1 MFEISEK
8 MKKLPPYLFAEIDRK
23 RKQLIAQG
31 HQVISF
37 GVGDPDLPTPERI
50 VEAMRKAVKDPAVHR
65 YPFGKGR
72 SDFRKAIA
80 DYYRKYSDVSLDYE
94 KEICVLIG
102 SKEGIA
108 HFPFAFVNDTD
119 VTLVPEP
126 GYPVYQIGTILAGGT
141 PYFMPLKEEND
152 FLPDFGRIP
161 SSVLEK
167 AKIMYLN
174 YPNNPTSACAGTDFL
189 KEAISF
195 CKKHSIIIV
204 YDAAYH
210 ELYYEG
216 KRPVSFLSIPGAKDI
231 GIEIHS
237 LSKTY
242 NMTGWRIGWACGNE
256 KLVSALATLKENI
269 DSGTF
274 EAIQIAGIECLS
286 GPQDDVERMRMI
298 YQKRRDVLVEGLKNM
313 NFKVKIPSATFYL
326 WLAVDGSSL
335 SFAENLLLRANIIV
349 TPGIGFGPSGEGY
362 VRFALTIDEEKIRVA
377 IEKMKQF
384 FNGGKDGQS

>member
-1 MFEISEK
+1 MFDISEK
-8 MKKLPPYLFAEIDRK
+8 MKKLPPYLFAEIDKK
-23 RKQLIAQG
+23 RKALIAQG

-50 VEAMRKAVKDPAVHR
+50 VRAMKKAVEDPAVHR

-72 SDFRKAIA
+72 ADFRKAIA
-80 DYYRKYSDVSLDYE
+80 DYYKKYSDVTLDYE
-94 KEICVLIG
+94 NEICVLIG

-108 HFPFAFVNDTD
+108 HFPFCFINPGDI
-119 VTLVPEP
+119 TLVPEP

-141 PYFMPLKEEND
+141 PYFMPLKEENNY
-152 FLPDFGRIP
+152 LPDLGKIP
-161 SSVLEK
+161 QEVLEK

-174 YPNNPTSACAGTDFL
+174 YPNNPTSACADIDFL

-195 CKKHSIIIV
+195 CKKHQIIIL

-210 ELYYEG
+210 EIYFDG

-242 NMTGWRIGWACGNE
+242 NMTGWRIGWACGN
-256 KLVSALATLKENI
+256 KNLVSSLATLKENI

-286 GPQDDVERMRMI
+286 GPQDDVERMRSI
-298 YQKRRDVLVEGLKNM
+298 YQKRRDVLVDGLKEM
-313 NFKVKIPSATFYL
+313 DFDVKIPEATFYL
-326 WLAVDGSSL
+326 WLKVNTDSL
-335 SFAENLLLRANIIV
+335 SFAEDLLLKANIIV

-362 VRFALTIDEEKIRVA
+362 VRFALTIDEERIKKA
-377 IEKMKQF
+377 IEKMK
-384 FNGGKDGQS
+384 KIK

>member
-1 MFEISEK
+1 MFDISER
-8 MKKLPPYLFAEIDRK
+8 MKKLPPYLFAEIDKK
-23 RKQLIAQG
+23 RKKLIAEG
-31 HQVISF
+31 KEVISF

-50 VEAMRKAVKDPAVHR
+50 VNAMRKAVGDPSVHR

-72 SDFRKAIA
+72 ADFRKAIA
-80 DYYRKYSDVSLDYE
+80 DYYKKYSSVSLDPE
-94 KEICVLIG
+94 TEICVLIG

-108 HFPFAFVNDTD
+108 HFPLAFINPGD

-126 GYPVYQIGTILAGGT
+126 GYPVYQIGTILAGGI

-152 FLPDFGRIP
+152 FLPDFGKIP
-161 SSVLEK
+161 DDVLSK
-167 AKIMYLN
+167 AKILYLN
-174 YPNNPTSACAGTDFL
+174 YPNNPTGACADDEFL
-189 KEAISF
+189 KDAVKF
-195 CKKHSIIIV
+195 CKKHNLILL

-210 ELYYEG
+210 EMYFEG

-274 EAIQIAGIECLS
+274 EAIQIAGVECLT
-286 GPQDDVERMRMI
+286 GNQEDVVEMRKI
-298 YQKRRDVLVEGLKNM
+298 YQERRDVLIEGLKKLK
-313 NFKVKIPSATFYL
+313 FRVKIPVATFYL
-326 WLAVDGSSL
+326 WLNVGGDSL
-335 SFAENLLLRANIIV
+335 AFADKLLSEAHIIV

-362 VRFALTIDEEKIRVA
+362 VRFALTIDKNMIKKA
-377 IEKMKQF
+377 IERMENVLK
-384 FNGGKDGQS
+384 